1 VSDPP
6 VDVLRGATGS
16 DQGVGPLWLPAQL
29 PSRVAQLA
37 RQVTSGA
44 ATRYDAVR
52 SVELFLAER
61 ATYRLDSP
69 VPPPGRDAV
78 DHFLF
83 DARTGFCEQFA
94 SAEAVLLRAVGIPA
108 RLVTGFAGG
117 APRDGGRLL
126 RAADAHAWVEV
137 WYPGV
142 GWVASDPTAGAQLAD
157 GTGSFLNRVDDLLRS
172 LQDRAGLL
180 GASGAL
186 LALLGLAWWA
196 ARRRTR
202 PRAASAAA
210 RSSSPVVAAFLRLEA
225 ALERAGTPRA
235 PAESL
240 SELALRL
247 PAEPPVAEAMAV
259 LEQVCYA
266 GRPPDAQAVQGAV
279 RAIDD
284 AAAGLL
290 ATDSR

>member
-1 VSDPP
+1 MGQVGLPP
-6 VDVLRGATGS
+6 
-16 DQGVGPLWLPAQL
+16 QL
-29 PSRVAQLA
+29 PSRVAELA
-37 RQVTSGA
+37 RHVTGGA

-52 SVELFLAER
+52 AVELFLADR

-94 SAEAVLLRAVGIPA
+94 SAETVLLRAVGIPA

-117 APRDGGRLL
+117 TPTDDGRLL
-126 RAADAHAWVEV
+126 RAEHAHAWVEV

-142 GWVASDPTAGAQLAD
+142 GWVASDPTAGAQLAE
-157 GTGSFLNRVDDLLRS
+157 GTRSLLTRVDAALRS
-172 LQDRAGLL
+172 LQDRAGLV
-180 GASGAL
+180 ASSAAL
-186 LALLGLAWWA
+186 LALLALAWWA

-202 PRAASAAA
+202 SPAASTAP
-210 RSSSPVVAAFLRLEA
+210 RSPSPVVAAFLRLEA
-225 ALERAGTPRA
+225 ALERGGSPRA

-240 SELALRL
+240 SELASRL
-247 PAEPPVAEAMAV
+247 PAQPPVAGAIAV

-266 GRPPDAQAVQGAV
+266 GRTPDAQAVQEAA
-279 RAIDD
+279 RTIDD
-284 AAAGLL
+284 VAAGLL
-290 ATDSR
+290 AAQSR